1 MTLVIKN
8 KITSDSIG
16 FYIDFSNRRCFAPN
30 LLNYS
35 TWTPGSG
42 SIIPDS
48 TKYGTTNFSVVS
60 SVNNENIRVYDTNPF
75 GYDTSV
81 VWKGFSLDST
91 TVSGGNDGGFI
102 CGFNDV
108 DSSKMYRYTLW
119 TKRDNMTP
127 GLATQ
132 SGQFYMGVYSFDESM
147 SGEQVLNIRNN
158 SSSESNMY
166 FHTTPNSF
174 TSNYS
179 DIQPPYLGGLNVWT
193 LVVGH
198 VWPYGSES
206 GVVTPGSSIGS
217 LGVNYAHPDS
227 GIWTINNGKVGNLR
241 NSSSSGASNYSD
253 WVWNLNSSYSRHRA
267 YHYYSGDSTAT
278 QSFIYPRVDIVD
290 GLEPSISELLS
301 GTEPVRDLSPKLNT
315 LYPFSTTNFDKEGKG
330 LVFSGIEQEIIGGP
344 LQATFS
350 VNSMSIWFQP
360 STTIDSSTSGQTL
373 VQFGSAIPDP
383 FVIFLGSHT
392 TSLTGEVISIWNET
406 NYHTGVTSITLSAG
420 VWYNLV
426 INWAGTNPVFLSN
439 NYKIYLNG
447 VLQSSVSGGSGH
459 ATFKSSVDYVAIGGR
474 KYSTTTG
481 RYFDGKIG
489 SIVTY
494 ERTLS
499 AVEILENYKSM
510 KKKYGL

>member
-1 MTLVIKN
+1 MALIIKN

-35 TWTPGSG
+35 TWTPGPG
-42 SIIPDS
+42 SVIADS

-60 SVNNENIRVYDTNPF
+60 SDINENIRVYDTNPF

-91 TVSGGNDGGFI
+91 VFSSGNDGGFV

-108 DSSKMYRYTLW
+108 DSSKMYRYTIW

-132 SGQFYMGVYSFDESM
+132 SGQFYMGVHSFDESK
-147 SGEQVLNIRNN
+147 SDEQVLNIRNN
-158 SSSESNMY
+158 SGSQSNMY
-166 FHTTPNSF
+166 FHTTPNSLP
-174 TSNYS
+174 SNYS

-206 GVVTPGSSIGS
+206 GAITPGSSIGS
-217 LGVNYAHPDS
+217 LGVNYTHPDS
-227 GIWTINNGKVGNLR
+227 GIWTINSGKVGNLR
-241 NSSSSGASNYSD
+241 NSSSSGASNYTD
-253 WVWNLNSSYSRHRA
+253 WVWDLNSSYSRHRI

-278 QSFIYPRVDIVD
+278 QSFVYPRVDIVD
-290 GLEPSISELLS
+290 GFEPSISELLS

-360 STTIDSSTSGQTL
+360 STTIDSSTSGQML
-373 VQFGSAIPDP
+373 VQFGFHSTVTGP
-383 FVIFLGSHT
+383 FVVVLGSHT
-392 TSLTGEVISIWNET
+392 TDNLAGEVISISNDT
-406 NYHTGVTSITLSAG
+406 GYYTGVTSITLSAG

-426 INWAGTNPVFLSN
+426 INWAGTN
-439 NYKIYLNG
+439 YEIYLNG
-447 VLQSSVSGGSGH
+447 VLQTSVSGGSDH
-459 ATFKSSVDYVAIGGR
+459 ARFKASVDYVAIGGR
-474 KYSTTTG
+474 IYSTTTG
-481 RYFDGKIG
+481 RYFLGKIG
-489 SIVTY
+489 SIVVY

-499 AVEILENYKSM
+499 AVEIRENYNSM